1 MKMMAHHHF
10 LCHFYCSFSLFSHII
25 LSVKTRLSWRSLMTS
40 FDSVSKIIS
49 YRFNRPVP
57 DLVNHQYGIC
67 RMYSEKDPQDFRLPV
82 PCLYPCERVM
92 LLLSTE
98 APFKPGGPFFWEF
111 TSKHLPQR
119 LIFCRSSLAHKGCGY
134 SIFCTEL
141 PVGII
146 GVYGI
151 SSHTPYPYIHQL
163 LMYTDTIF

>member
-1 MKMMAHHHF
+1 M
-10 LCHFYCSFSLFSHII
+10 FSRLN
-25 LSVKTRLSWRSLMTS
+25 LSGKTWCCGRSLMTS
-40 FDSVSKIIS
+40 SDSVCKTMSCNFIQS
-49 YRFNRPVP
+49 VF
-57 DLVNHQYGIC
+57 DLVYHLYGIC
-67 RMYSEKDPQDFRLPV
+67 RMYSEEDPQDFRLPV
-82 PCLYPCERVM
+82 PCLYPCEQVM

-151 SSHTPYPYIHQL
+151 GSHTPYPYIHQL

>member
-1 MKMMAHHHF
+1 MKMTDHNHF
-10 LCHFYCSFSLFSHII
+10 ICYFYFNIPVFYRIN
-25 LSVKTRLSWRSLMTS
+25 LSGRPWRSGRSPTTS
-40 FDSVSKIIS
+40 SDSVCKTMSC
-49 YRFNRPVP
+49 RFIQPFF
-57 DLVNHQYGIC
+57 DFLYHQYGIC
-67 RMYSEKDPQDFRLPV
+67 RMYSEENPQDFRLSV

>member
-1 MKMMAHHHF
+1 
-10 LCHFYCSFSLFSHII
+10 
-25 LSVKTRLSWRSLMTS
+25 MTS

-98 APFKPGGPFFWEF
+98 APFKPGGPFF
-111 TSKHLPQR
+111 
-119 LIFCRSSLAHKGCGY
+119 
-134 SIFCTEL
+134 
-141 PVGII
+141 
-146 GVYGI
+146 
-151 SSHTPYPYIHQL
+151 
-163 LMYTDTIF
+163 

>member
-25 LSVKTRLSWRSLMTS
+25 LSVKTRLSGRSLKTS

-82 PCLYPCERVM
+82 PCLYP
-92 LLLSTE
+92 
-98 APFKPGGPFFWEF
+98 
-111 TSKHLPQR
+111 
-119 LIFCRSSLAHKGCGY
+119 
-134 SIFCTEL
+134 
-141 PVGII
+141 
-146 GVYGI
+146 
-151 SSHTPYPYIHQL
+151 
-163 LMYTDTIF
+163 